1 MQLFI
6 WVRVAQTAFQL
17 NTLLASRMST
27 VNLIVSLQ
35 NLIGSF
41 FLKIKYRAA
50 SSSKICKSVISS
62 PMISCT
68 PFEISSL
75 LDSPGSPE
83 FLGYLHFPH
92 PQGIL
97 SLALDGE
104 TPHLA
109 SCILGA
115 AFTLLTVRRLK
126 R

>member
-1 MQLFI
+1 MNLGSSCPNGFSTEHVAGITDEHSQLD
-6 WVRVAQTAFQL
+6 
-17 NTLLASRMST
+17 S
-27 VNLIVSLQ
+27 LITEPDWK
-35 NLIGSF
+35 F

-50 SSSKICKSVISS
+50 SSSKICKSLISS

-75 LDSPGSPE
+75 LDSPRFPE
-83 FLGYLHFPH
+83 FLGYLRFPH